1 MERKKVKFETV
12 SDLKKYLKTLPDEMP
27 VMVWSLMDGHSE
39 LGAYEDS
46 SELLNSAS
54 DDEAVAFVAFG
65 NSNDIEEY
73 R

>member
-27 VMVWSLMDGHSE
+27 VTMWSLMDGHS
-39 LGAYEDS
+39 G
-46 SELLNSAS
+46 AS
-54 DDEAVAFVAFG
+54 DDEALPFLAFG
-65 NSNDIEEY
+65 NNDDINEY

>member
-1 MERKKVKFETV
+1 MERKKIKFETV

-27 VMVWSLMDGHSE
+27 VMVWSLMDGLDE

-46 SELLNSAS
+46 SELLGS
-54 DDEAVAFVAFG
+54 DDEEVAFVAFG
-65 NSNDIEEY
+65 NANDINEY

>member
-27 VMVWSLMDGHSE
+27 VMVWSIMDGHSE
-39 LGAYEDS
+39 LAAYEDS
-46 SELLNSAS
+46 SELLGS
-54 DDEAVAFVAFG
+54 DNEEVAFVAFG
-65 NSNDIEEY
+65 NANDINEY

>member
-27 VMVWSLMDGHSE
+27 VTMWSLMDGHSD

-46 SELLNSAS
+46 SELINGAS
-54 DDEAVAFVAFG
+54 DDEALPFLAFG
-65 NSNDIEEY
+65 NNDDINEY

>member
-27 VMVWSLMDGHSE
+27 VMMWSLMDGHSD

-46 SELLNSAS
+46 SELLNGAS

>member
-27 VMVWSLMDGHSE
+27 VMVWSLMDGHSD

-46 SELLNSAS
+46 SELLGS
-54 DDEAVAFVAFG
+54 DDEDVAFVAFG
-65 NSNDIEEY
+65 NASDINEY

>member
-1 MERKKVKFETV
+1 MERKKIKFETV

-27 VMVWSLMDGHSE
+27 VMMWSLMDGHNE

-46 SELLNSAS
+46 SELLGE

>member
-1 MERKKVKFETV
+1 MERKKIKFETV

-27 VMVWSLMDGHSE
+27 VMVWSLMDGLDE

-46 SELLNSAS
+46 SELLGS
-54 DDEAVAFVAFG
+54 DDEEVAFVAFG
-65 NSNDIEEY
+65 NSNDINEY

>member
-1 MERKKVKFETV
+1 MERKKIKFETV

-27 VMVWSLMDGHSE
+27 VMVWSLMDGLDE

-46 SELLNSAS
+46 SELLHSAP
-54 DDEAVAFVAFG
+54 DDEALPFVAFG
-65 NSNDIEEY
+65 NANDINEY

>member
-27 VMVWSLMDGHSE
+27 VMVWSLMDGHSD

-46 SELLNSAS
+46 SELLGS
-54 DDEAVAFVAFG
+54 DNEDVAFVAFG
-65 NSNDIEEY
+65 NASDINEY